1 MPRWNTL
8 SADMNLNAP
17 LDIFAG
23 GGETGALLRQ
33 KDWDTS
39 PLGAPQSWPRSLRS
53 MVSLILNSRFPM
65 FLAWGKELGFLY
77 NDAYAEILGT
87 KHPAALG
94 SRLYDVWQEIWPDI
108 LPLVDAA
115 MAGEA
120 TYRENLPLSM
130 VRKGF
135 VEQTWFTFSYSPLH
149 DDDGRVAGMFCAC
162 TETTEQVWS
171 ARRREALLVL
181 DERLREIS
189 EPTELGYTASE
200 LLGQVLGASRV
211 GYGVF
216 DAAAGTVTIDRDWC
230 AEGLASVAGLHRF
243 EDYGAYIGAL
253 RRGEPVINNDVAL
266 DPRTANN
273 VEAMSAISV
282 AAFLDMPIVEGGRT
296 VAQIFVH
303 SVAPR
308 TWLPDEVA
316 FVRSFAQRTRVVIA
330 RRMAER
336 DLRESRTRLAAI
348 FNEAPVGLSE
358 IALDGTFLSVN
369 LGLCSILHRSRE
381 QVLAGSISDVTH
393 PDDVP
398 QSLEQFSRTVE
409 TGEAISFNKRYVRPD
424 GTIVWANS
432 NLTRL
437 DDEQGR
443 PRAVLAVTIDL
454 TERLHQETALRDETR
469 VLETLNSTGTA
480 LAAELDLSR
489 LLQRLSDA
497 AVEITGAR
505 FGAYFH
511 NVMDETGERLHLYT
525 LSGADRAAFDSM
537 GRPRATAI
545 FGPTFRN
552 ETLIRSGDITL
563 DPRYGKNTPHRGM
576 PEGHLPVRSYLAV
589 PVVSRSEEVLGGLIF
604 GHPEPDKFTERHE
617 RLITGIAAQ
626 AAVAID
632 NARLFQAIQA
642 AKDGLERR
650 VEERTAERNRVWAMS
665 RDLFAVMGFD
675 GYLKEINP
683 AWEATLGY
691 DSGTILSRPFPEQ
704 VHPDDHQAVQAVVN
718 RLRQGEVV
726 TRFEDRIRHA
736 NGSWRWIAWAL
747 VPEGEVFYAVGR
759 DITGEKEAAAELEQ
773 IQEALRQS
781 QKMEAVGQL
790 TGGLAHDF
798 NNILAGISGSLEMM
812 STRMAQGRIGDLD
825 RYLTGASSAAK
836 RAAGLTQ
843 RLLAFSRRQTLDPKP
858 TNLTPL
864 VNDMLDLINRSMGPG
879 IEVETAGA
887 TGLWTIFVDAGQLEN
902 SLLNLC
908 INARD
913 AMPDGGKL
921 MIETA
926 NRWMDERGARQ
937 HGLTPGQYV
946 SLCVSDSGTGM
957 SRDVIDRAFD
967 PFFTTKPIGQG
978 TGLGLSMVYGF
989 AGQSGG
995 TVRIYSE
1002 VGKGTMVCIYLPR
1015 HRGYAEPIEEPQ
1027 FVEEAPRAS
1036 GTETVLLV
1044 DDEPLIRLLAV
1055 EALEELGYTIIE
1067 AEEGASALKI
1077 LNSERTIDLLITD
1090 VGLPGGL
1097 NGRQV
1102 ADAARIAR
1110 PDLKVLF
1117 ITGYAENAVLNHG
1130 HLDQSMHVLTKPF
1143 QLDAF
1148 ARKVKALIEH
1158 SEG

>member
-1 MPRWNTL
+1 M
-8 SADMNLNAP
+8 SAVVGFIADQDLFTA
-17 LDIFAG
+17 D
-23 GGETGALLRQ
+23 GEIGTLLRN
-33 KDWDTS
+33 KNWTTS
-39 PLGAPQSWPRSLRS
+39 PLGAPQDWPRSLRS
-53 MVSLILNSRFPM
+53 TVRLVLNSRFPM

-87 KHPAALG
+87 KHPDALG
-94 SRLYDVWQEIWPDI
+94 GRFQDVWQEIWPDI

-115 MAGEA
+115 MSGEA
-120 TYRENLPLSM
+120 TYRENLPLS
-130 VRKGF
+130 VLRKGF
-135 VEQTWFTFSYSPLH
+135 IEQTWFTFSYSPLH

-162 TETTEQVWS
+162 TDTTQQVWS
-171 ARRREALLVL
+171 ARRREALLAL

-189 EPTELGYTASE
+189 NPTFLAYTASE

-216 DAAAGTVTIDRDWC
+216 DAAAGTVTVDRDWC
-230 AEGLASVAGLHRF
+230 AQGLASVAGLHRF
-243 EDYGAYIGAL
+243 EDYGAYVGHL
-253 RRGEPVINNDVAL
+253 RRGEPVINHDVAV
-266 DPRTANN
+266 DPLTANN
-273 VEAMSAISV
+273 VEAMRAISV
-282 AAFLDMPIVEGGRT
+282 AAFLDMPIVEDGRT

-303 SVAPR
+303 SVTPR

-316 FVRSFAQRTRVVIA
+316 FVRDFAQRTRVVIA
-330 RRMAER
+330 RRLAER

-358 IALDGTFLSVN
+358 IGLDGTFLSVN
-369 LGLCSILHRSRE
+369 SGLCAILQRSRE
-381 QVLAGSISDVTH
+381 DVLAGSISNITH
-393 PDDVP
+393 PDDVQ
-398 QSLEQFSRTVE
+398 QSLEQFRKTVE
-409 TGEAISFNKRYVRPD
+409 TGEALSFDKRYVRPD
-424 GTIVWANS
+424 GTLVWANS

-437 DDEQGR
+437 DDGSGQ

-454 TERLHQETALRDETR
+454 TERLLQEAALRDETR
-469 VLETLNSTGTA
+469 ALETLNGTGAA

-489 LLQRLSDA
+489 LLQTLCDA
-497 AVEITGAR
+497 AVEITGAK

-511 NVMDETGERLHLYT
+511 NMMDETGERLHLYT
-525 LSGADRAAFDSM
+525 LSGAERAAFDRM

-552 ETLIRSGDITL
+552 ETIIRSGDITL
-563 DPRYGKNTPHRGM
+563 DPRYGQSMPHRGM
-576 PEGHLPVRSYLAV
+576 PEGHLPVRSYLAI

-632 NARLFQAIQA
+632 NAHLFQAVQV
-642 AKDGLERR
+642 AKESLERR

-683 AWEATLGY
+683 AWETTLGY
-691 DSGTILSRPFPEQ
+691 NSDTILSKPFPEQ
-704 VHPDDHQAVQAVVN
+704 VHPDDHSAVELVIA

-736 NGSWRWIAWAL
+736 DGSWRWIAWAL
-747 VPEGEVFYAVGR
+747 VPDGEVFYAVGR
-759 DITGEKEAAAELEQ
+759 DITGEKEAATELEQ
-773 IQEALRQS
+773 VQEALRQS

-825 RYLTGASSAAK
+825 RYINGASSAAK

-858 TNLTPL
+858 ANLTPL
-864 VNDMLDLINRSMGPG
+864 VTGMLELINRSMGPG

-887 TGLWTIFVDAGQLEN
+887 TGLWTTFVDAGQLEN
-902 SLLNLC
+902 ALLNLC

-921 MIETA
+921 TIETA
-926 NRWMDERGARQ
+926 NRWMDERGAHQ

-946 SLCVSDSGTGM
+946 SLCVSDTGTGM
-957 SRDVIDRAFD
+957 SREVMDRAFD

-995 TVRIYSE
+995 AVRIYSE
-1002 VGKGTMVCIYLPR
+1002 LGKGTMICIYLPR
-1015 HRGYAEPIEEPQ
+1015 HRGEAQ
-1027 FVEEAPRAS
+1027 AVEELQLPGDAPRAS
-1036 GTETVLLV
+1036 SAETVLVV
-1044 DDEPLIRLLAV
+1044 DDEPLIRMLAV

-1067 AEEGASALKI
+1067 ADDGTSALKV
-1077 LNSERTIDLLITD
+1077 LNSERIIDLLITD

-1102 ADAARIAR
+1102 ADAARISR

-1143 QLDAF
+1143 EMDAF
-1148 ARKVKALIEH
+1148 ARKVKALITDRQ
-1158 SEG
+1158 G

>member
-1 MPRWNTL
+1 MKLETKER
-8 SADMNLNAP
+8 SHIHQ
-17 LDIFAG
+17 DIFAG
-23 GGETGALLRQ
+23 GGETGELLRR
-33 KDWDTS
+33 KDWTAS
-39 PLGAPQSWPRSLRS
+39 PLGAPQTWPKSLRL
-53 MVSLILNSRFPM
+53 VASLVLNSRFPM
-65 FLAWGKELGFLY
+65 FLAWGEDLGFLY
-77 NDAYAEILGT
+77 NDAYAEILGA
-87 KHPAALG
+87 KHPEALG
-94 SRLYDVWQEIWPDI
+94 SRFQDVWQEIWGDI
-108 LPLVDAA
+108 LPLVEAA
-115 MAGEA
+115 MCGEA
-120 TYRENLPLSM
+120 TYQENLPLS
-130 VRKGF
+130 VFRKGY
-135 VEQTWFTFSYSPLH
+135 VEQSWFTFSYSPLY

-162 TETTEQVWS
+162 TETSEQVW
-171 ARRREALLVL
+171 ATRRREALLAL

-189 EPTELGYTASE
+189 EPSDLAYAASE
-200 LLGQVLGASRV
+200 LLGQVLHASRV
-211 GYGVF
+211 GYGMF
-216 DAAAGTVTIDRDWC
+216 DAAAGTVAIERDWC
-230 AEGLASVAGLHRF
+230 DEGITSVAGLHNF
-243 EDYGAYIGAL
+243 EDYGAYLENL
-253 RRGEPVINNDVAL
+253 RRGEPVINANVAV

-273 VEAMSAISV
+273 VEAMRAIKV
-282 AAFLDMPIVEGGRT
+282 AAFLDMPIVEDGRT
-296 VAQIFVH
+296 VAQIFIH

-308 TWLPDEVA
+308 KWHPDEVA
-316 FVRSFAQRTRVVIA
+316 FVRDFAQRTRVVIA
-330 RRMAER
+330 RRIAER
-336 DLRESRTRLAAI
+336 DLQDSRTRLAAI

-358 IALDGTFLSVN
+358 IALDGKFLSVN
-369 LGLCSILHRSRE
+369 RGLCSILKRSRE
-381 QVLAGSISDVTH
+381 EVVAGTISDVTH

-398 QSLEQFSRTVE
+398 QSLEQFRRTVR
-409 TGEAISFNKRYVRPD
+409 TGEATSFDKRYIRPD

-437 DDEQGR
+437 DDAHGNA
-443 PRAVLAVTIDL
+443 RAVLAVTIDL

-469 VLETLNSTGTA
+469 TLETLNSTGAA

-489 LLQRLSDA
+489 LLQTLSDA
-497 AVEITGAR
+497 AVEITGAK

-511 NVMDETGERLHLYT
+511 NMMDETGERLHLYT

-537 GRPRATAI
+537 GRPRATDI

-552 ETLIRSGDITL
+552 ETIIRSDDITL
-563 DPRYGKNTPHRGM
+563 DRRYGRNEPHRGM

-604 GHPEPDKFTERHE
+604 GHPEPDRFTERHE
-617 RLITGIAAQ
+617 RLITGIASQ

-632 NARLFQAIQA
+632 NARLFQEVQA
-642 AKDGLERR
+642 AKDVLERR

-683 AWEATLGY
+683 AWETTLGY
-691 DSGTILSRPFPEQ
+691 DSEAILSKPFPEQ
-704 VHPDDHQAVQAVVN
+704 VHPDDHQAVNAVVD
-718 RLRQGEVV
+718 RLRRGEVV
-726 TRFEDRIRHA
+726 DRFEDRIRHA
-736 NGSWRWIAWAL
+736 DGSWRWIAWAL
-747 VPEGEVFYAVGR
+747 VPDEHLFYAVGR

-773 IQEALRQS
+773 VQDALRQS

-812 STRMAQGRIGDLD
+812 STRLAQGRVGDLD
-825 RYLTGASSAAK
+825 RYLTGASTAAK

-864 VNDMLDLINRSMGPG
+864 VNGMLDLINRSMGPG
-879 IEVETAGA
+879 IDVETAGA
-887 TGLWTIFVDAGQLEN
+887 TGLWTTFVDAGQLEN
-902 SLLNLC
+902 ALLNLC

-921 MIETA
+921 TIETA

-946 SLCVSDSGTGM
+946 SLCVSDTGTGM
-957 SRDVIDRAFD
+957 SRETIDRAFD

-1002 VGKGTMVCIYLPR
+1002 LGKGTMVCIYLPR
-1015 HRGYAEPIEEPQ
+1015 HRGAAQETEEPQ
-1027 FVEEAPRAS
+1027 VAEEAPRAS

-1044 DDEPLIRLLAV
+1044 DDEPLIRMLAV
-1055 EALEELGYTIIE
+1055 EALEELGYTVIE
-1067 AEEGASALKI
+1067 ADDGASALKI
-1077 LNSERTIDLLITD
+1077 LGSGRAIDLLITD

-1102 ADAARIAR
+1102 ADAARTAR
-1110 PDLKVLF
+1110 ADLKVLF

-1143 QLDAF
+1143 QLDEF
-1148 ARKVKALIEH
+1148 ARKVKVLIAG